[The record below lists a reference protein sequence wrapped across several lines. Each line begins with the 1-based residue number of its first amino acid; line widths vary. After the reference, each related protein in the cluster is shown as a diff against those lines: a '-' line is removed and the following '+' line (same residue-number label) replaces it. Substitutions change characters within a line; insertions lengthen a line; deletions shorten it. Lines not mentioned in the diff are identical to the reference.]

1 MKRRCKGTSI
11 RLFMQKIIVKNSKTT
26 NCQGWNFRYNYHYQL
41 DRTNKKFICSQYDNI
56 LSATL
61 PSRQTA
67 IWQFIDADVHCFI
80 VRFRQFG
87 LSDGFDFCS
96 VQRNLSVKWYNW
108 NTFPA
113 HIEKL
118 CYHIIIFCRNVTQK
132 ELFSLTAT
140 FFWIWQH
147 TVVHRSHCI
156 LINDC
161 RLLFSIAQEFQHL

>member
-41 DRTNKKFICSQYDNI
+41 DRTNKKFICSQYDKI
-56 LSATL
+56 LFATL

-67 IWQFIDADVHCFI
+67 IWQFIDADAHCFI

-108 NTFPA
+108 NTFHCTYREIVLSHHYLLQECNQKRTLQFDSYLLLNLATP
-113 HIEKL
+113 
-118 CYHIIIFCRNVTQK
+118 CRTSQP
-132 ELFSLTAT
+132 L
-140 FFWIWQH
+140 H
-147 TVVHRSHCI
+147 SH
-156 LINDC
+156 
-161 RLLFSIAQEFQHL
+161 